1 MATTNPFDVGN
12 TNAPANQ
19 AKTFQAVTSQVDKP
33 TETVSGQLQGI
44 MAQDNP
50 LMQQARTQATQ
61 GMAARG
67 LVNSSI
73 NQGAGVAAML
83 DRAIPIATADA
94 NTFSNRALTNTNN
107 QNTVGMSNTQAANQ
121 FGLLGNQQA
130 FTAAQSQLDR
140 AQQTALTDK
149 SVEATANLAKAQQ
162 NFDAAQNSL
171 SREQQ
176 TSLQTS
182 QQTFA
187 AGQSALDRTQQT
199 DLANAAQASQAT
211 QAEKDR
217 AAQLMLADKSITATQ
232 ALEKSRQ
239 EATAAQAEL
248 DRSQQTTLATA
259 QQTFAGTQAALDRA
273 NQVALADKSIAAT
286 TALETA
292 RQTFASAQAALDRI
306 QQTDLQTNANVA
318 KMAELGFQYDQ
329 EKAKIPAAFAAQLA
343 NTTMLGV
350 ESIRASTLS
359 SAAQTT
365 AITNLI
371 SYANAQITWAEK
383 FYGTK
388 IPPYTP

>member
-12 TNAPANQ
+12 INAPANQ

-83 DRAIPIATADA
+83 ERAIPIATADA

-130 FTAAQSQLDR
+130 FTADQTQVTQNFQAAQSQLDR

-176 TSLQTS
+176 TSIQT
-182 QQTFA
+182 
-187 AGQSALDRTQQT
+187 G
-199 DLANAAQASQAT
+199 
-211 QAEKDR
+211 
-217 AAQLMLADKSITATQ
+217 
-232 ALEKSRQ
+232 
-239 EATAAQAEL
+239 
-248 DRSQQTTLATA
+248 

-292 RQTFASAQAALDRI
+292 RQNFVSSQAELDRI
-306 QQTDLQTNANVA
+306 QQTDIQTNANVA
-318 KMAELGFQYDQ
+318 RMKELGFQYDQ
-329 EKAKIPAAFAAQLA
+329 DKAKIPAAFAAQLS

-350 ESIRASTLS
+350 ESIRASTLT

-365 AITNLI
+365 AINNLI
-371 SYANAQITWAEK
+371 SYANAQITWANK
-383 FYGTK
+383 FYGANV
-388 IPPYTP
+388 PPLTP